1 MMKKRMES
9 LLRTIDRNA
18 CLLSERYC
26 PLVPLCNGEQIS
38 SWLALFRFE
47 KLAMRLK
54 FSESSVPLG
63 VLLLAIAVLGGI
75 LLHSALT
82 GSGMDVLATLASY
95 LVMCTMFFV
104 STFTLAALITSTH
117 DDLPLRVREQQVAY
131 VIHGDDCS
139 GTPPHDHVPVRM
151 PQDAGIS
158 ADLIPRDANISD
170 QLDSMIGY
178 LETNSDTLKLLKI
191 VPANFVVLNLIAG
204 YAATMLISV
213 MTYVSAYYS
222 VSK

>member
-1 MMKKRMES
+1 MES

-47 KLAMRLK
+47 KLVMKLK
-54 FSESSVPLG
+54 ISESSVPLG
-63 VLLLAIAVLGGI
+63 GLLLAIAVLGGI
-75 LLHSALT
+75 LLQNALT
-82 GSGMDVLATLASY
+82 GAGMDVLATLASY

-139 GTPPHDHVPVRM
+139 GTPSAHDHATVRM

-158 ADLIPRDANISD
+158 ADLIPRDTNISD
-170 QLDSMIGY
+170 QLDAMIAY
-178 LETNSDTLKLLKI
+178 LETNSDTLKLLKV

-213 MTYVSAYYS
+213 MTYVAAYYS
-222 VSK
+222 VTK

>member
-1 MMKKRMES
+1 MES

-18 CLLSERYC
+18 CLLSVRYC

-47 KLAMRLK
+47 KLVMKLK

-104 STFTLAALITSTH
+104 STFTLAAFITSTH

-131 VIHGDDCS
+131 VIHGDECS
-139 GTPPHDHVPVRM
+139 GTPPAAHDHVSVGM
-151 PQDAGIS
+151 LQDVGIS
-158 ADLIPRDANISD
+158 ADQIPRDANVSD
-170 QLDSMIGY
+170 QLESMIGY

-222 VSK
+222 VQT

>member
-1 MMKKRMES
+1 MES

-47 KLAMRLK
+47 KLVMKLK
-54 FSESSVPLG
+54 ISESSVPLG

-75 LLHSALT
+75 LLQNALT
-82 GSGMDVLATLASY
+82 GAGMDVLATLASY

-139 GTPPHDHVPVRM
+139 GTPPAHDHATVRM

-158 ADLIPRDANISD
+158 ADLIPRDTNISD
-170 QLDSMIGY
+170 QLDAMIAY
-178 LETNSDTLKLLKI
+178 LETNSDTLKLLKV

-213 MTYVSAYYS
+213 MTYVAAYYS
-222 VSK
+222 VTK